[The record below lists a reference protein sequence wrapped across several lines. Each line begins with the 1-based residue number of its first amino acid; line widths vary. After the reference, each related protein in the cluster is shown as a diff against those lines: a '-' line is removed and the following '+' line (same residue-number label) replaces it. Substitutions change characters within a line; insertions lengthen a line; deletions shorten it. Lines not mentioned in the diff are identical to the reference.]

1 MTYIGKTKRHLL
13 VRMCE
18 HLGTSYKTGKESKY
32 NPDKTTAIRKHI
44 RLSKHTSNFSDFK
57 IASFANK
64 NFEALIKESLLV
76 GLQKPEL
83 NKQIKS
89 FKLELF

>member
-32 NPDKTTAIRKHI
+32 NPAKTSAIREHI
-44 RLSKHTSNFSDFK
+44 RLSKHTGDIVSY
-57 IASFANK
+57 AN
-64 NFEALIKESLLV
+64 NDFEALIKESLLV
-76 GLQKPEL
+76 GLQKPSL
-83 NKQIKS
+83 NKQVNS